1 MKLFTI
7 FADKEG
13 EKRPIGFLRRYNIL
27 PFTAMVLILA
37 ALSAHNY
44 FSQKNVLLKQLETDN
59 INLVHAFHA
68 ALTRFEAIRKAVN
81 IQILVKNISLG
92 LDIFEFRYLD
102 KNGIIIN
109 SMFPE
114 EIGRTFDRPGF
125 QQSLRKPDDLGRF
138 YTDNRDMT
146 PVLAISYPIYSDD
159 ELEGIIDLAV
169 DISDLN
175 YMEEQ
180 LRNTA
185 LRHMQ
190 RDIRNLLKA
199 IASSITTSLA
209 VYETLDYHEF
219 LRNFSD
225 TSSNLMQ
232 ISVVSD
238 NGIIEQSSDDRLVNT
253 MADIDRESARFHGEF
268 RYENGQ
274 PVYRITAPLP
284 NINHGG
290 THEHMLLM
298 LVNASEY
305 ARNND
310 ALLMTAI
317 ATTSAGI
324 LFAVLIAY
332 SIYRVNMESVK
343 QERDRLEREVA
354 ARTEEIKRLSNTDPL
369 TGLYSRRYLEEQ
381 MGVEFKR
388 AIRYN
393 HNLSM
398 LLVDL
403 DHFKKINDTLGHLA
417 GDKVLSEVGRRLG
430 KAIRETDFIGR
441 YGGEEFVVI
450 LPETKA
456 SDAIQ
461 IAEKMREL
469 VAERPVFFEGRPI
482 KVTASIGVAELNSG
496 MTNYEEVF
504 EGADK
509 ALYLSKEGGRNRTT
523 LFNPPLNKR
532 PA

>member
-1 MKLFTI
+1 VKLPAL
-7 FADKEG
+7 FADNGG

-37 ALSAHNY
+37 ALSTHNY

-59 INLVHAFHA
+59 INLVHAFNA
-68 ALTRFEAIRKAVN
+68 ALSRFEAIRKAVN
-81 IQILVKNISLG
+81 IQVLVKNISLG

-102 KNGIIIN
+102 RHGIIIN

-125 QQSLRKPDDLGRF
+125 LESLQKPDDLGRF

-175 YMEEQ
+175 YMQED
-180 LRNTA
+180 LRKTA
-185 LRHMQ
+185 IRHMQ
-190 RDIRNLLKA
+190 RDIRNLLKS
-199 IASSITTSLA
+199 ISSSITTSLA
-209 VYETLDYHEF
+209 IYETLDYHEF

-225 TSSNLMQ
+225 TSGNLLQ
-232 ISVVSD
+232 VSVVSD

-253 MADIDRESARFHGEF
+253 VADIDGDEIRFRGEF
-268 RYENGQ
+268 RHENGQ
-274 PVYRITAPLP
+274 P
-284 NINHGG
+284 HS
-290 THEHMLLM
+290 HFLLM

-310 ALLMTAI
+310 ALLITAV

-332 SIYRVNMESVK
+332 SIYRVNVESVK
-343 QERDRLEREVA
+343 QERDRLEREVE

-393 HNLSM
+393 HSLSM

-461 IAEKMREL
+461 IAEKMRHL

>member
-1 MKLFTI
+1 MKFPAI
-7 FADKEG
+7 FADNG
-13 EKRPIGFLRRYNIL
+13 GDKRPIGFLRRYNIL
-27 PFTAMVLILA
+27 PFTAMILILA

-59 INLVHAFHA
+59 INLVHAFNA

-81 IQILVKNISLG
+81 IQVLVKNISLG

-102 KNGIIIN
+102 RHGIIIN

-125 QQSLRKPDDLGRF
+125 LESLQRPDDLGRF

-146 PVLAISYPIYSDD
+146 PVLAISYPIYSDN

-175 YMEEQ
+175 YMQEE
-180 LRNTA
+180 LRKTA
-185 LRHMQ
+185 IRHMQ

-209 VYETLDYHEF
+209 VYDTLDYHEF

-225 TSSNLMQ
+225 TSRNLLQ
-232 ISVVSD
+232 ISIVSS
-238 NGIIEQSSDDRLVNT
+238 NGVIEQSSDDQLVNT
-253 MADIDRESARFHGEF
+253 VAGIDEEVQFRGEF
-268 RYENGQ
+268 RDENGR
-274 PVYRITAPLP
+274 PVYRITAPLL
-284 NINHGG
+284 NIDHGG
-290 THEHMLLM
+290 DHEHILLM

-305 ARNND
+305 ARNNN
-310 ALLMTAI
+310 ALLITAI

-332 SIYRVNMESVK
+332 SIYRVNVESVK
-343 QERDRLEREVA
+343 QERDRLEREVE

-393 HNLSM
+393 HSLSM

-456 SDAIQ
+456 ADALQ
-461 IAEKMREL
+461 IAEKMRHL

>member
-1 MKLFTI
+1 MKLSAI
-7 FADKEG
+7 FADKG
-13 EKRPIGFLRRYNIL
+13 RNKRPIGFLRRYNIL
-27 PFTAMVLILA
+27 PFTTMILILA
-37 ALSAHNY
+37 TLSTHNY

-59 INLVHAFHA
+59 INLVHAFNA

-81 IQILVKNISLG
+81 IQVLIKNISLG

-102 KNGIIIN
+102 RNGIIIN

-125 QQSLRKPDDLGRF
+125 LESLQKPDELGRF

-175 YMEEQ
+175 YMRED
-180 LRNTA
+180 LRRTA
-185 LRHMQ
+185 IRHMQ

-209 VYETLDYHEF
+209 IYDTLDYHEF

-225 TSSNLMQ
+225 TSRNLLQ
-232 ISVVSD
+232 ISIVSS
-238 NGIIEQSSDDRLVNT
+238 NGIIEQSSDSRLVNT
-253 MADIDRESARFHGEF
+253 VADIDNEKKRFHGEF
-268 RYENGQ
+268 REENGQ
-274 PVYRITAPLP
+274 PVYRITAPLL
-284 NINHGG
+284 NIDHGG
-290 THEHMLLM
+290 DHEHKLLM

-310 ALLMTAI
+310 ALLITAI

-332 SIYRVNMESVK
+332 SIYRVNVESVR

-393 HNLSM
+393 HSLSM

-456 SDAIQ
+456 SDALQ
-461 IAEKMREL
+461 IAEKMRRL

-504 EGADK
+504 ESADK

-523 LFNPPLNKR
+523 LFNPSRNER

>member
-1 MKLFTI
+1 MKFPAI
-7 FADKEG
+7 FADNG
-13 EKRPIGFLRRYNIL
+13 GDKRPIGFLRRYNIL
-27 PFTAMVLILA
+27 PFTAMILILA

-59 INLVHAFHA
+59 TNLVHAFNA

-81 IQILVKNISLG
+81 IQVLVKNISLG

-102 KNGIIIN
+102 RHGIIIN

-114 EIGRTFDRPGF
+114 EIGHTFDRPGF
-125 QQSLRKPDDLGRF
+125 LESLQRPDDLGRF

-146 PVLAISYPIYSDD
+146 PVLAISYPIYSDN

-175 YMEEQ
+175 YMQEE
-180 LRNTA
+180 LRKTA
-185 LRHMQ
+185 IRHMQ

-209 VYETLDYHEF
+209 VYDTLDYHEF

-225 TSSNLMQ
+225 TSRNLLQ
-232 ISVVSD
+232 ISIVSS
-238 NGIIEQSSDDRLVNT
+238 NGVIEQSSDDQLVNT
-253 MADIDRESARFHGEF
+253 VAGIDEEMQFRGEF
-268 RYENGQ
+268 RDENGR
-274 PVYRITAPLP
+274 PVYRITAPLL
-284 NINHGG
+284 NIDHGG
-290 THEHMLLM
+290 DHEHILLM

-305 ARNND
+305 ARNNN
-310 ALLMTAI
+310 ALLITAI

-332 SIYRVNMESVK
+332 SIYRVNVESVK
-343 QERDRLEREVA
+343 QERDRLEREVE

-393 HNLSM
+393 HSLSM

-441 YGGEEFVVI
+441 YGGEEVVVI
-450 LPETKA
+450 LPETRA
-456 SDAIQ
+456 SDALQ
-461 IAEKMREL
+461 IAEKMRHL

>member
-1 MKLFTI
+1 MKLFPI

-13 EKRPIGFLRRYNIL
+13 EKKPIGFLRRYNIL
-27 PFTAMVLILA
+27 PFTVMILILA

-102 KNGIIIN
+102 RNGIIIN

-114 EIGRTFDRPGF
+114 EIGRTFDRPDF
-125 QQSLRKPDDLGRF
+125 LESLQKPDDLGRF

-146 PVLAISYPIYSDD
+146 PVLAISYPIFSDN

-225 TSSNLMQ
+225 TSSNLLQ

-238 NGIIEQSSDDRLVNT
+238 NGVIEQSSDDRLVNT
-253 MADIDRESARFHGEF
+253 IADIDRGNVRFRGEF
-268 RYENGQ
+268 LYKNDQ

-298 LVNASEY
+298 VINASEY

-310 ALLMTAI
+310 ALLMTAV

-393 HNLSM
+393 HSLSM

-456 SDAIQ
+456 SDALQ

-523 LFNPPLNKR
+523 LFNPPLHKH